1 MKIKITTASPDA
13 LNHDTLILGFF
24 SDERPPRG
32 YCGLVD
38 WRLNGMI
45 SSAIAGGR
53 ISGIFLE
60 KLACAFPERIRV
72 SRLLLF
78 GLGALSELT
87 YDKLYNAGYEMA
99 RTVIGIGAT
108 DLALPVPAAGRGPL
122 NLDGMTEALLTGIFD
137 GFGRA
142 PEKLPTVILEIPG
155 EPDHTRDTR
164 RGVDLFRQHAGGTD
178 IEIFSPGDRTAGI
191 TDTPGDEDSDK
202 KISGAM
208 HGQKVQPFGD

>member
-1 MKIKITTASPDA
+1 MKIKITTALPDA

-38 WRLNGMI
+38 CRLNGMI
-45 SSAIAGGR
+45 SNAIAGGR

-99 RTVIGIGAT
+99 LTVIGIGAT

-137 GFGRA
+137 GFERA

-155 EPDHTRDTR
+155 EPAHTRDTH
-164 RGVDLFRQHAGGTD
+164 RGVDLFRQHAGGAD
-178 IEIFSPGDRTAGI
+178 IEILSLGDRTADI
-191 TDTPGDEDSDK
+191 TGTTGDEDSDK

-208 HGQKVQPFGD
+208 HGPKVQPVGD

>member
-45 SSAIAGGR
+45 SNAIAGGR

-137 GFGRA
+137 GFERA

-155 EPDHTRDTR
+155 ESDHTRDTR
-164 RGVDLFRQHAGGTD
+164 RGVDLFRQHAGGAD
-178 IEIFSPGDRTAGI
+178 IEILSPGDRTADI

-202 KISGAM
+202 K
-208 HGQKVQPFGD
+208 

>member
-45 SSAIAGGR
+45 SNAIAGGR

-87 YDKLYNAGYEMA
+87 CDKLYNAGYEMA

-122 NLDGMTEALLTGIFD
+122 NLDGMTEAMITGIFD
-137 GFGRA
+137 GLGRP
-142 PEKLPTVILEIPG
+142 PERRLPALVLEIPAA
-155 EPDHTRDTR
+155 PDHIRGIC
-164 RGVDLFRQHAGGTD
+164 RGVDLFRRRTGATD
-178 IEIFSPGDRTAGI
+178 IEILSPGDDTLNGA
-191 TDTPGDEDSDK
+191 DTPREDA
-202 KISGAM
+202 G
-208 HGQKVQPFGD
+208 GQAKEILS

>member
-45 SSAIAGGR
+45 SNAIAGGR

-137 GFGRA
+137 GFERA

-155 EPDHTRDTR
+155 APDHTRDTR
-164 RGVDLFRQHAGGTD
+164 RGVDLFRQHAGGAD
-178 IEIFSPGDRTAGI
+178 IEILSPGDRTADI
-191 TDTPGDEDSDK
+191 TGTPGDEDSDK

-208 HGQKVQPFGD
+208 HGKKVQPIGY

>member
-1 MKIKITTASPDA
+1 
-13 LNHDTLILGFF
+13 
-24 SDERPPRG
+24 
-32 YCGLVD
+32 
-38 WRLNGMI
+38 MI
-45 SSAIAGGR
+45 SNAIAGGR

-72 SRLLLF
+72 SRLLMC

-99 RTVIGIGAT
+99 RTIIGIGAT

-155 EPDHTRDTR
+155 GP
-164 RGVDLFRQHAGGTD
+164 GT
-178 IEIFSPGDRTAGI
+178 
-191 TDTPGDEDSDK
+191 
-202 KISGAM
+202 
-208 HGQKVQPFGD
+208 

>member
-45 SSAIAGGR
+45 SNAIAGGR

-72 SRLLLF
+72 SRLLMF

-99 RTVIGIGAT
+99 RTIIGIGAT

-164 RGVDLFRQHAGGTD
+164 RGVDLFRQHAGGAD
-178 IEIFSPGDRTAGI
+178 IEIHSPEDRTADI
-191 TDTPGDEDSDK
+191 TDTPCDKDSDK
-202 KISGAM
+202 KISGVM
-208 HGQKVQPFGD
+208 HGQKVQPVGD

>member
-45 SSAIAGGR
+45 SNEIAGGR

-164 RGVDLFRQHAGGTD
+164 RGVDLFRQHAGGAD
-178 IEIFSPGDRTAGI
+178 IEILSPGDRTADI

-208 HGQKVQPFGD
+208 HGQKVQPVGD